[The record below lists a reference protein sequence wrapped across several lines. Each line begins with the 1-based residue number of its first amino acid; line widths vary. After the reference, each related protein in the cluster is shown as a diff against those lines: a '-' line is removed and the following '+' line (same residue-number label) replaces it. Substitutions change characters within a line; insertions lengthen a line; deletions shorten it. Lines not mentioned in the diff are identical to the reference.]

1 MGQRNRQ
8 LEAER
13 DAARAA
19 NQGLDRDAKAAYANE
34 QKAKETNQVLLAL
47 VATHAAQPTRDMT
60 QREKELLIK
69 AIERCVHCST
79 TRAHAL
85 TRAEHNSA
93 SHTPPIPPYKPA
105 SNFCLL

>member
-34 QKAKETNQVLLAL
+34 QKAKETNQVLLGL
-47 VATHAAQPTRDMT
+47 VSTLAE
-60 QREKELLIK
+60 QRGRGLG
-69 AIERCVHCST
+69 RG
-79 TRAHAL
+79 RG
-85 TRAEHNSA
+85 R
-93 SHTPPIPPYKPA
+93 
-105 SNFCLL
+105 